1 MPKRSLTDDQRISA
15 VRALMPP
22 AILLEEIP
30 AEEDLQEFVQQGR
43 QAIAASL
50 HGEDDRLVVV
60 CGPCSIHD
68 LESAHD
74 YASRLKEQADRHE
87 KDLIVVMRT
96 YFEKPR
102 TVDGWKG
109 LINDPGLDESFQIN
123 KGLRMARQL
132 LHDLTEKRVLLACEF
147 LDNIIPQYIA
157 DFVSWVAIGARTS
170 ESQIHREFA
179 SGCSMP
185 VGFKNGTSGR
195 IDVAVD
201 ACRAAA
207 KSHWFLSVTK
217 QGTSAILQT
226 QGNPDGHVILRGGF
240 QPNYDEGSV
249 AEAVRELEA
258 KGVTPRV
265 MVDCSHGN
273 SGKDFRRQRTV
284 AADLCRQISTGP
296 GRIFGVMIESHLK
309 EGRQDLVPGVAPD
322 PGVSVTDSC
331 VGWDETVELLDQ
343 FADAARAGRS

>member
-1 MPKRSLTDDQRISA
+1 
-15 VRALMPP
+15 MPP

-30 AEEDLQEFVQQGR
+30 AEEELQEFVQRGR
-43 QAIAASL
+43 QSIADSL
-50 HGEDDRLVVV
+50 HGKDDRLVVV
-60 CGPCSIHD
+60 CGPCSIHNV
-68 LESAHD
+68 ESAHEYGD
-74 YASRLKEQADRHE
+74 LLKAEAE
-87 KDLIVVMRT
+87 KHKEDLILVMRA

-123 KGLRMARQL
+123 RGLRLAREL
-132 LHDLTEKRVLLACEF
+132 LHDLTKKRVLLACEF

-240 QPNYDEGSV
+240 QPNYDEDSV
-249 AEAVRELEA
+249 AGAVKELEA

-273 SGKDFRRQRTV
+273 SGKDYRRQRHV
-284 AADLCRQISTGP
+284 AADLCCQISQGP
-296 GRIFGVMIESHLK
+296 DRIFGVMIESHLR

-331 VGWDETVELLDQ
+331 VGWAETVDLLDQ
-343 FADAARAGRS
+343 FASAARARRG